1 MTQKKLSSE
10 YIDDYIDKQ
19 NLKGEQ
25 KEILKQQ
32 SGKTWFRQYAKKS
45 KENLKKIT
53 EKVKK
58 GIKHGKY
65 TYDSKD
71 SVGGDRGFVKPK
83 IKKEKKQ
90 KTGKKKATGKKKVS
104 TTTKQGVKRKV
115 EMPKKMSKRKE
126 KEIARR
132 IVERAPSGRK
142 YDDVELHEGLGSK
155 RATEWRINHGIP
167 ADDFSKRK

>member
-1 MTQKKLSSE
+1 MAQKKLSSE

-32 SGKTWFRQYAKKS
+32 AGKTWFRQYAKKS

-90 KTGKKKATGKKKVS
+90 KAGKKKTSGKKKVAG
-104 TTTKQGVKRKV
+104 KKKV
-115 EMPKKMSKRKE
+115 VSAPKKKVVRTFRESE
-126 KEIARR
+126 KQKSR
-132 IVERAPSGRK
+132 VAPSGRQYSK
-142 YDDVELHEGLGSK
+142 TEIHEGINSK
-155 RATEWRINHGIP
+155 RAKAWREKNGIR
-167 ADDFSKRK
+167 ADDF